1 MVKLVINDEGPFG
14 GPRRETP
21 VLIHS
26 LRLRFSS
33 AKRIAFLRNFDLYEV
48 FPIIFT
54 APLAFAFTFT
64 LGLFAQ
70 TPPKTNLL
78 LITVDDMS
86 CDSVGVYGCKLK
98 GTSPRMDRL
107 ASQSIR
113 FDHAHVTVGNCMPCR
128 NVMFSGL
135 YSHNNKVEGFYQ
147 VKDPGWPHMAD
158 LLRDAGYYVAIR
170 GKVSHSSPINPM
182 PGTRT
187 LRSCRTVKRLTSK
200 TLLLTGNLPPGG
212 LPMPKRRG
220 SLSSFR

>member
-1 MVKLVINDEGPFG
+1 MK
-14 GPRRETP
+14 
-21 VLIHS
+21 
-26 LRLRFSS
+26 
-33 AKRIAFLRNFDLYEV
+33 FL
-48 FPIIFT
+48 

-113 FDHAHVTVGNCMPCR
+113 FDHAHVTVGNCMPCLASCFPVSTPITTR
-128 NVMFSGL
+128 SKAFTKSRIPVGPIWRICSGTP
-135 YSHNNKVEGFYQ
+135 VTT
-147 VKDPGWPHMAD
+147 WPSGARSVIPH
-158 LLRDAGYYVAIR
+158 
-170 GKVSHSSPINPM
+170 PINPM

-220 SLSSFR
+220 KPFFLSVNISDPHKPFWSQVRGQGRPPRPQPDLQGQRSACPRLSLR